1 MVAVSSAKDAK
12 RAVLTRSDT
21 YSLVILP
28 QWKVPI
34 RSARERSISNHEIRT
49 LEKEYFLLS
58 FFIPAAKELEVI
70 KHNMPCGS
78 VLGGRM

>member
-12 RAVLTRSDT
+12 RAVLTHSDT
-21 YSLVILP
+21 YSPVILP

-58 FFIPAAKELEVI
+58 FFIPAAKKLEVI